1 MKQQRALE
9 RLEQIIT
16 PDLEEL
22 CRNLIVEDDLGG
34 VWAFGHYYLVKQ
46 EQGVLVTK
54 REVEK
59 GTFSSM
65 RTALSWC
72 VADKYQQ
79 FVLSE
84 EIIKLDHD
92 RWALK
97 TDIDTRSRVNQ
108 TIKDPERRESIDT
121 KLTTKRIKLRGL
133 TERLDKCVS
142 LAKYWQIRGF
152 NNEIARTRRPTP
164 NRTNRPSDRKSQW
177 ESH

>member
-16 PDLEEL
+16 PDLEEI
-22 CRNLIVEDDLGG
+22 CRNLIVEDDNGG
-34 VWAFGHYYLVKQ
+34 VWAFGHYYLTKQ
-46 EQGVLVTK
+46 DHGVLVTK
-54 REVEK
+54 NYVEK
-59 GTFSSM
+59 GVFSSM

-79 FVLSE
+79 FVLGE
-84 EIIKLDHD
+84 EIIKLDRI
-92 RWALK
+92 RWTLK
-97 TDIDTRSRVNQ
+97 TDIDTRTRINQ
-108 TIKDPERRESIDT
+108 TIKDADRRELIET

-152 NNEIARTRRPTP
+152 NNEIARTRRSSP
-164 NRTNRPSDRKSQW
+164 NRTNRPSDRKSQR